1 MTEEELRLRLNEIVD
16 ELIEHGDAVVI
27 LVSTGDDAGQ
37 DSDGVFASR
46 GNRFTR
52 LGMLR
57 YYARVMEQLML
68 KDSL

>member
-1 MTEEELRLRLNEIVD
+1 MTQDELRSRLEEIAT

-27 LVSTGDDAGQ
+27 LVSSADDAGA

-52 LGMLR
+52 LGMLW
-57 YYARVMEQLML
+57 YYARVMEQLMIN
-68 KDSL
+68 DSI